1 MSYTATHH
9 RVSTRGSVQHALETL
24 SVFSRLRGKFSGP
37 LPSQS
42 AHQQVALSYFAPGPH
57 ARSAARRRR
66 PPLSLPPF
74 GPGMSPP
81 RGPAPQALLSA
92 SSEPRP
98 VSVSGWGDDEA
109 TLGGSALPS
118 PGAQALAEGGRGT
131 QGQTHFD
138 AQGQAHGGG
147 GAQGKGGSGADGG
160 GGACL
165 GSPTRSSYPSSPRR
179 GVSSLVDSGL
189 SPSPRRYE
197 VRHGRTDA
205 RARQG
210 REAPPGW
217 DVRAPRLAFPLG
229 WRWPSR
235 GCSLAP
241 ASMSPAPT
249 CLPWPRRRAR
259 VRPPASRLVAL
270 TVGSLRTGNKQNRTR
285 RSPRHPSRR
294 ARSASWT

>member
-9 RVSTRGSVQHALETL
+9 RVSTRGSVQHALVLFL
-24 SVFSRLRGKFSGP
+24 SFLG
-37 LPSQS
+37 
-42 AHQQVALSYFAPGPH
+42 FA
-57 ARSAARRRR
+57 AIFR
-66 PPLSLPPF
+66 PPSVPVCSPAGGPQLFRSRSTRAQRRTPAAAAPLAPAVW
-74 GPGMSPP
+74 PGMSPP